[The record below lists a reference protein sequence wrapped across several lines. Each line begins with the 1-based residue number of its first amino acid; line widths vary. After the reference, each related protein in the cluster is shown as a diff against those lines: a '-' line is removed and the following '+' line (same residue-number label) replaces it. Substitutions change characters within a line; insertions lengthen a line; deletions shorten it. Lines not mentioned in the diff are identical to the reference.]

1 MQLTNEQSL
10 SGLEE
15 LERSLLAGMPL
26 MAGLRPYLRPNIY
39 FQLVLATTYGNFSE
53 ALIQA
58 AEVLRMVAGQR
69 QRLRQL
75 LTYPVMLFVFMG
87 GLFLTLQIGILPQLQ
102 AGMVGGKSSTPTNW
116 YLWLGMIGGA
126 LIGLWLV
133 GQYWRSQTTLR
144 RLNWLIRWPF
154 LGGVVRTYYAY
165 YLTANLAQLV
175 ASGLSIKQMLSS
187 LKTLPE
193 QSVLAQLAEQ
203 LASDLNQGISPTSW
217 IDRQHCVPRQLLV
230 FLTKGNSVVQL
241 ERELVTFSRL
251 QYQTLTRQCERVLGV
266 VQPILLGLVAL
277 LIVGAY
283 LSLLL
288 PMYQN
293 LQEGY
298 RG

>member
-1 MQLTNEQSL
+1 
-10 SGLEE
+10 
-15 LERSLLAGMPL
+15 
-26 MAGLRPYLRPNIY
+26 
-39 FQLVLATTYGNFSE
+39 
-53 ALIQA
+53 
-58 AEVLRMVAGQR
+58 
-69 QRLRQL
+69 
-75 LTYPVMLFVFMG
+75 
-87 GLFLTLQIGILPQLQ
+87 
-102 AGMVGGKSSTPTNW
+102 
-116 YLWLGMIGGA
+116 
-126 LIGLWLV
+126 
-133 GQYWRSQTTLR
+133 
-144 RLNWLIRWPF
+144 
-154 LGGVVRTYYAY
+154 
-165 YLTANLAQLV
+165 
-175 ASGLSIKQMLSS
+175 MLSS

-203 LASDLNQGISPTSW
+203 LTSDLNQGFSPTSW

-230 FLTKGNSVVQL
+230 FLTKGNSVAQL

-251 QYQTLTRQCERVLGV
+251 QYQTLTRECERVLGV